1 MSREDKKRR
10 IDSAFSYDRK
20 NQTALDKE
28 AEEIIAVEK
37 SIIKY
42 RLFLLYSITISRLK
56 EMRLMAKSLYN
67 KLDDWIIYGIK
78 AENDILYEQTK
89 VIKKSIEKTEKLPKD
104 LNPNFPEISSTHKP
118 VNYLDL
124 PPIIL
129 PKLEL
134 AQPNRFTLSNLF
146 SLTEELKFLQDDNA
160 DLSVSTLVQFFNR
173 RLVNFLLKFVIINFI

>member
-1 MSREDKKRR
+1 MRILNGEDLLPSELRRSKNNSFSMMGRSGAMSREDKKRR
-10 IDSAFSYDRK
+10 IDSAFSYDKK
-20 NQTALDKE
+20 NQTALDRE

-89 VIKKSIEKTEKLPKD
+89 IIKKAIEKTEKLPKD
-104 LNPNFPEISSTHKP
+104 LNPNFPEVSSAHKP
-118 VNYLDL
+118 VNYLDI
-124 PPIIL
+124 PVRIS
-129 PKLEL
+129 
-134 AQPNRFTLSNLF
+134 SNP
-146 SLTEELKFLQDDNA
+146 
-160 DLSVSTLVQFFNR
+160 
-173 RLVNFLLKFVIINFI
+173 LVN

>member
-1 MSREDKKRR
+1 MMGRSGAMSREDKKRR
-10 IDSAFSYDRK
+10 IDSAFSYDKK
-20 NQTALDKE
+20 NQTALDRE

-89 VIKKSIEKTEKLPKD
+89 IIKKAIEKTEKLPKD
-104 LNPNFPEISSTHKP
+104 LNPNFPEVSSAHKP
-118 VNYLDL
+118 VNYLDI
-124 PPIIL
+124 PVRIS
-129 PKLEL
+129 
-134 AQPNRFTLSNLF
+134 SNP
-146 SLTEELKFLQDDNA
+146 
-160 DLSVSTLVQFFNR
+160 
-173 RLVNFLLKFVIINFI
+173 LVN